1 VNDKL
6 LSPFG
11 LKFHPFRP
19 EIPIEALHMTAA
31 VDAFC
36 NRVEFTVGDGGFVMV
51 TGEPG
56 SGKSVALR
64 LLVHRLRGLRDV
76 VVGTVDH
83 PQSRVSDFYR
93 ELGDIFGVPFPTH
106 NRWAGFK
113 TLRTRWGEHISTTL
127 MRPVLI
133 IDEAQEML
141 STVFGELR
149 VLTSKEFDSRSLL
162 CVVLAGDARLPERLR
177 TPDLLPLG
185 GRIRRRLSLEPASR
199 EELCACLDHVLD
211 AAGNPALM
219 TTELKVTL
227 AEHAAGNYRV
237 MMNIGDELLVAAA
250 EQDRPQLDEQL
261 YFDIFQAPLAKSKMA
276 SKKRPD
282 TTTYTAPSS
291 PSTAAIAKRGRP

>member
-1 VNDKL
+1 MNQKL

-19 EIPIEALHMTAA
+19 EVPIEALYRTPAVEAFAARVQMTA
-31 VDAFC
+31 
-36 NRVEFTVGDGGFVMV
+36 GDGGFVMI

-64 LLVHRLRGLRDV
+64 LLAERLRELRDV

-93 ELGDIFGVPFPTH
+93 ELGDVFGVPFPTH

-113 TLRTRWGEHISTTL
+113 TLRARWGEHISTTL

-133 IDEAQEML
+133 VDEAQEML
-141 STVFGELR
+141 ATVFSELR
-149 VLTSKEFDSRSLL
+149 VLTSKDFDSRSLL
-162 CVVLAGDARLPERLR
+162 CVVMAGDGRLHERLR
-177 TPDLLPLG
+177 APELVPLG
-185 GRIRRRLSLEPASR
+185 SRIRRRLNLEPATR
-199 EELCACLDHVLD
+199 DELCACLDHLLD
-211 AAGNPALM
+211 SAGNPGLM

-237 MMNIGDELLVAAA
+237 MMNIADELLVAAV
-250 EQDRPQLDEQL
+250 ERELPRLDEKL
-261 YFDIFQAPLAKSKMA
+261 YFDVFQTPAPTGKRPPG
-276 SKKRPD
+276 KKR
-282 TTTYTAPSS
+282 
-291 PSTAAIAKRGRP
+291 

>member
-1 VNDKL
+1 MKNL

-19 EIPIEALHMTAA
+19 EVPVEALHPTPA

-36 NRVEFTVGDGGFVMV
+36 GRVEITVGDGGFVMV

-64 LLVHRLRGLRDV
+64 LLAQRLGALRDV
-76 VVGTVDH
+76 VVGTIDH

-93 ELGDIFGVPFPTH
+93 ELGDIFGVPFPPH

-113 TLRTRWGEHISTTL
+113 TLRTRWGEHISKTL

-141 STVFGELR
+141 TSVFSELR
-149 VLTSKEFDSRSLL
+149 MLTSKDFDSRSLL

-177 TPDLLPLG
+177 APDLLPLG
-185 GRIRRRLSLEPASR
+185 SRIRRRLHLEHASR
-199 EELCACLDHVLD
+199 DELCACLDHVLD
-211 AAGNPALM
+211 AAGNPGLM
-219 TTELKVTL
+219 TTELKATI

-237 MMNIGDELLVAAA
+237 MMNIADELLAAA
-250 EQDRPQLDEQL
+250 VERDLPRLDEKL
-261 YFDIFQAPLAKSKMA
+261 YFDIYQVPAPKPRPPT
-276 SKKRPD
+276 KKR
-282 TTTYTAPSS
+282 S
-291 PSTAAIAKRGRP
+291 

>member
-1 VNDKL
+1 MKNL

-19 EIPIEALHMTAA
+19 EVPVEALHPTPA

-36 NRVEFTVGDGGFVMV
+36 GRVEITVGDGGFVMV

-64 LLVHRLRGLRDV
+64 LLAQRLGALRDV
-76 VVGTVDH
+76 VVGTIDH

-93 ELGDIFGVPFPTH
+93 ELGDIFGVPFPPH

-113 TLRTRWGEHISTTL
+113 TLRTRWGEHISKTL

-141 STVFGELR
+141 TSVFSELR
-149 VLTSKEFDSRSLL
+149 MLTSKDFDSRSLL

-177 TPDLLPLG
+177 APDLLPLG
-185 GRIRRRLSLEPASR
+185 SRIRRRLHLEHASR
-199 EELCACLDHVLD
+199 DELCACLDHVLD
-211 AAGNPALM
+211 AAGNPGLM
-219 TTELKVTL
+219 TTELKATI

-237 MMNIGDELLVAAA
+237 MMNIADELLAAA
-250 EQDRPQLDEQL
+250 VERDLPRLDEKL
-261 YFDIFQAPLAKSKMA
+261 HFDIYQVPAPKPRPPT
-276 SKKRPD
+276 KKR
-282 TTTYTAPSS
+282 S
-291 PSTAAIAKRGRP
+291 

>member
-1 VNDKL
+1 MKSL

-19 EIPIEALHMTAA
+19 EVPVEALHPTPA

-36 NRVEFTVGDGGFVMV
+36 GRVEITVGDGGFVMV

-64 LLVHRLRGLRDV
+64 LLAQRLGALRDV
-76 VVGTVDH
+76 VVGTIDH

-93 ELGDIFGVPFPTH
+93 ELGDIFGVPFPPH

-113 TLRTRWGEHISTTL
+113 TLRTRWGEHISKTL

-141 STVFGELR
+141 TSVFSELR
-149 VLTSKEFDSRSLL
+149 MLTSKDFDSRSLL

-177 TPDLLPLG
+177 APDLLPLG
-185 GRIRRRLSLEPASR
+185 SRIRRRLHLEHASR
-199 EELCACLDHVLD
+199 DELCACLDHVLD
-211 AAGNPALM
+211 AAGNPGLM
-219 TTELKVTL
+219 TTELKATI

-237 MMNIGDELLVAAA
+237 MMNIADELLAAA
-250 EQDRPQLDEQL
+250 VERDLPRLDEKL
-261 YFDIFQAPLAKSKMA
+261 YFDIYQVPAPKPRTPT
-276 SKKRPD
+276 KKR
-282 TTTYTAPSS
+282 S
-291 PSTAAIAKRGRP
+291 